1 MKKIIKL
8 IIILIIPINFSYAK
22 DNLSKVDNLFY
33 IDQMNS
39 YDENFALYFKT
50 REKAIL
56 ARGESS
62 NYINDF
68 PKDLYIY
75 NYQTKES
82 SPLISYEWFPK
93 RAKYFL
99 KEYDFPVFPD
109 DFAYY
114 LLNDNKTLI
123 MISATKNLKANF
135 KFDIFERKLELY
147 PVNGKFE
154 FIISSIAK
162 SCGYNEFKENYKCFR
177 HTALYISLPPISS
190 TSLLLTIRF
199 VNGPWV
205 PSMHSIHIADNLN
218 TLSARGM
225 HSNISPIFSC
235 L

>member
-8 IIILIIPINFSYAK
+8 IIILIIPVNFSYAN
-22 DNLSKVDNLFY
+22 DNLSTVDNLFY

-39 YDENFALYFKT
+39 HDENFALYFKT

-56 ARGESS
+56 AKGESS

-147 PVNGKFE
+147 PVNGKLE

-162 SCGYNEFKENYKCFR
+162 SCGYNEFKENYKCSFYKP
-177 HTALYISLPPISS
+177 LISS
-190 TSLLLTIRF
+190 TLI
-199 VNGPWV
+199 N
-205 PSMHSIHIADNLN
+205 
-218 TLSARGM
+218 
-225 HSNISPIFSC
+225 
-235 L
+235 